1 MFGSGEK
8 TVAPTICLPSL
19 SFCLAVL
26 YRGAGALCCCTC
38 AFPGAIQHKMIQ
50 ITVNMKIRLAV
61 IGFSSSVGIT
71 RAAGKDYTTQRGR
84 AYGFWALAE
93 ALAT

>member
-8 TVAPTICLPSL
+8 TVAPTMCLPSL

-26 YRGAGALCCCTC
+26 YRGARAFCCCTC
-38 AFPGAIQHKMIQ
+38 AFPGAIRHKMIQ

-61 IGFSSSVGIT
+61 IGFSLSAGIAQ
-71 RAAGKDYTTQRGR
+71 AAGKHYTTQRCR
-84 AYGFWALAE
+84 PYRFSALAE